1 PPWASQ
7 LRCHLIVQQ
16 TRKEWTQRMDD
27 HQTEM
32 RRIAWW
38 IADIA
43 VWISISFSVM
53 AHLCQRFA
61 EHTRPVRN
69 AYGFLDM
76 QSGRKEFAMLVGQGF
91 GYVGVGWIVVSI
103 VLAIMC
109 RIRYGIAK
117 ETVTYLV
124 LLVVALGVVGSLRA
138 T

>member
-1 PPWASQ
+1 
-7 LRCHLIVQQ
+7 
-16 TRKEWTQRMDD
+16 MDD

-61 EHTRPVRN
+61 EHTQPVRN

-76 QSGRKEFAMLVGQGF
+76 QSGRKEFAMYVGQGF

>member
-1 PPWASQ
+1 
-7 LRCHLIVQQ
+7 
-16 TRKEWTQRMDD
+16 MDD